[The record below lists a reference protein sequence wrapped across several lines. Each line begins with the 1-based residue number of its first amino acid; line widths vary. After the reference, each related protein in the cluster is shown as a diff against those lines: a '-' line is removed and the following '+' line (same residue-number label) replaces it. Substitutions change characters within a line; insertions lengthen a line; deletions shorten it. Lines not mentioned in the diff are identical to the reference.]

1 MNFNNAEK
9 RQEKL
14 LTKNEIIYIIS
25 ANSTK
30 VRVVFGN
37 NEPKNEKMKVPLVA
51 YGFALIE
58 RDARFHN
65 RLKIVFPCGSV
76 GSTPTIGT
84 IHNVKHVKPML

>member
-9 RQEKL
+9 GKKKL

-30 VRVVFGN
+30 IRVVFGN
-37 NEPKNEKMKVPLVA
+37 NEPKNEKMKVPLVI

-65 RLKIVFPCGSV
+65 RLKIVFPCGVWVRLPPSAL
-76 GSTPTIGT
+76 I
-84 IHNVKHVKPML
+84 ILLKRFKLL

>member
-1 MNFNNAEK
+1 MQK
-9 RQEKL
+9 KGKKKV
-14 LTKNEIIYIIS
+14 LTKNEIVYIIS
-25 ANSTK
+25 ANSMK
-30 VRVVFGN
+30 FRVVFGN
-37 NEPKNEKMKVPLVA
+37 NGPKNEKMKEPLVA

-84 IHNVKHVKPML
+84 V

>member
-1 MNFNNAEK
+1 MNLNNAEK
-9 RQEKL
+9 GKKKL
-14 LTKNEIIYIIS
+14 LTKNEIIYIIP

-37 NEPKNEKMKVPLVA
+37 NGPENEKMKVPLVA

-65 RLKIVFPCGSV
+65 RLKIVWGSPPCGFDS
-76 GSTPTIGT
+76 
-84 IHNVKHVKPML
+84 HHRHRK

>member
-51 YGFALIE
+51 YGFTLIE

-65 RLKIVFPCGSV
+65 RLKIVFLRECRFDPDQRYRNRVRS
-76 GSTPTIGT
+76 
-84 IHNVKHVKPML
+84 L

>member
-1 MNFNNAEK
+1 MNLNNAEK
-9 RQEKL
+9 GKKKL

-30 VRVVFGN
+30 IRVVFGN
-37 NEPKNEKMKVPLVA
+37 NEPKNEKMKVPLVI

-65 RLKIVFPCGSV
+65 RLKIVWALPVWVRLPPSA
-76 GSTPTIGT
+76 SKIGRR
-84 IHNVKHVKPML
+84 L